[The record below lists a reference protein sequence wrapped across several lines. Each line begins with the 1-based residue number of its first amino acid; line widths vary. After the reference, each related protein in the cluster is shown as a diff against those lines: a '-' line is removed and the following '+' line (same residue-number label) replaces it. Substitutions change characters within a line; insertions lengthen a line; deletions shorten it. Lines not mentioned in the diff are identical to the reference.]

1 MSDRLIDQQR
11 IQAQM
16 GLLNRITRGGEI
28 DPDLAVRERCELA
41 DRVENKRG
49 AYLAHLKKQ
58 GLPREMIEYE
68 LAEFDRV
75 LAAFR
80 VEPFSQQA
88 LQMPDLGF

>member
-1 MSDRLIDQQR
+1 MRIIDRERVAAQIDYH
-11 IQAQM
+11 
-16 GLLNRITRGGEI
+16 NRITRNGEV
-28 DPDLAVRERCELA
+28 DLDKSMRERRALA
-41 DRVENKRG
+41 ERVENKRG

-58 GLPREMIEYE
+58 GLPREMIDYE

-80 VEPFSQQA
+80 AEPFSQQA